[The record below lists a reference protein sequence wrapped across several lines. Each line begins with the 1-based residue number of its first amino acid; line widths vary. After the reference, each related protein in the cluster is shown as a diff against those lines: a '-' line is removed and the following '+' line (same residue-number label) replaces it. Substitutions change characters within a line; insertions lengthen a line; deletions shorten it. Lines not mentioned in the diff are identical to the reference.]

1 MPARKRS
8 RKAAKV
14 AQAVTVQPENAPVQ
28 RRTENPAP
36 KPAKAKAGPLRASNG
51 HLVCVRADF
60 DKLTPEEVADF
71 RASGGIIVSTY
82 H

>member
-8 RKAAKV
+8 RKVAKAKAEAPALDSPV
-14 AQAVTVQPENAPVQ
+14 KVEKPE
-28 RRTENPAP
+28 P
-36 KPAKAKAGPLRASNG
+36 KPAKAKAGPLTASNG
-51 HLVCVRADF
+51 HLVCTRADF
-60 DKLTPEEVADF
+60 DQLTPEEVADF